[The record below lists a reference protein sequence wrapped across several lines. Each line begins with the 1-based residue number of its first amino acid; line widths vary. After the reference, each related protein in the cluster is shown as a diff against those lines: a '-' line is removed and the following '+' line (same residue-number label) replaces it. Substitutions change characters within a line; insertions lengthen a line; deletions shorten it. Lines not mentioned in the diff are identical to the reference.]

1 MTMRNARISFEKGA
15 IIVRSDVYG
24 SVPALGSKR

>member
-15 IIVRSDVYG
+15 IIIRSDVYG
-24 SVPALGSKR
+24 SVPTLGNK